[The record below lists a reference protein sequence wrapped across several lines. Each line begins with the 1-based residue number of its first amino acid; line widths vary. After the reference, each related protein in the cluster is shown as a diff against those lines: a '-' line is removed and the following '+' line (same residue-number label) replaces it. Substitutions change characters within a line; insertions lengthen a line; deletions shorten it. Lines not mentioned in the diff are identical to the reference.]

1 MCSFHSFMHA
11 NCTLQQSH
19 FLRSKTA
26 GLFLSPRSLGILAQ
40 KTWEIRESVFAILS
54 TMKYSGKSWTG
65 EMQSFSLPRFFAIK
79 HECFIF
85 QSKRVMVGNNN
96 SEFLRCLMQMSFPP
110 LVLSLLKI
118 HITAKSPRI
127 VIARNNTKRNAKIDI
142 PFPFS
147 LSEKY
152 VTFYVSTQDLCKN
165 KPQGNRGE
173 VWDIPEQ

>member
-1 MCSFHSFMHA
+1 
-11 NCTLQQSH
+11 
-19 FLRSKTA
+19 
-26 GLFLSPRSLGILAQ
+26 
-40 KTWEIRESVFAILS
+40 
-54 TMKYSGKSWTG
+54 
-65 EMQSFSLPRFFAIK
+65 
-79 HECFIF
+79 
-85 QSKRVMVGNNN
+85 MVGNNN

-127 VIARNNTKRNAKIDI
+127 VIARKNTKRNAKIDI

-173 VWDIPEQ
+173 V